1 VDETQSPELLGVKK
15 EPLISMDCVH
25 AGYGSVSIIRDVS
38 INVYPGE
45 IVALLGANGAGKTT
59 TILTMAGEVHPKQGT
74 VSLHGEVTNASLY
87 KRAKA
92 GLRLITEERSV
103 FMSLNVADNLR
114 LAHRDYSRALDLFP
128 ELKPLMKRKAGLLS
142 GGEQQML
149 ALGRALSGDDCSV
162 LLADELS
169 LGLAPVIVDRLF
181 TSVREVASRG
191 VGVVLV
197 EQSLHRALKIADR
210 AYVLRRGRVVVEGTV
225 REIEERKA
233 EVQSAYLA
241 DAEVE

>member
-1 VDETQSPELLGVKK
+1 
-15 EPLISMDCVH
+15 
-25 AGYGSVSIIRDVS
+25 
-38 INVYPGE
+38 
-45 IVALLGANGAGKTT
+45 
-59 TILTMAGEVHPKQGT
+59 
-74 VSLHGEVTNASLY
+74 
-87 KRAKA
+87 
-92 GLRLITEERSV
+92 
-103 FMSLNVADNLR
+103 
-114 LAHRDYSRALDLFP
+114 
-128 ELKPLMKRKAGLLS
+128 
-142 GGEQQML
+142 
-149 ALGRALSGDDCSV
+149 V